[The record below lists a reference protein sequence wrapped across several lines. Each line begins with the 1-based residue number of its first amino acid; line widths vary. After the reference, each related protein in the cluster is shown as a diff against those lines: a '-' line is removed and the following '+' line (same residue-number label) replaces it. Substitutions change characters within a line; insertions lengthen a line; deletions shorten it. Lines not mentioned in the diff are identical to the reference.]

1 MHFPGLSY
9 SGSGPWVLH
18 KGTDS
23 VRPAFVLFPGPSS
36 SGDQVLGE
44 RILPAGWCI
53 LSPPG
58 SQPLSF
64 LGAQQEYHLR
74 CVSSGELISGCNPSG
89 RCQCPGSQED
99 LVSNWEHAHSL
110 VEDAIYGPKIATC
123 LPALAVTCLPLCLQ
137 CGGGAG
143 MQLASSPLVFA
154 QSFVLWAGQG
164 EH

>member
-23 VRPAFVLFPGPSS
+23 VRPAFVPFPGPSS

-74 CVSSGELISGCNPSG
+74 CVSSGELISDRDPSG
-89 RCQCPGSQED
+89 RCQRPGSQED
-99 LVSNWEHAHSL
+99 LVSNWEPAHSL
-110 VEDAIYGPKIATC
+110 VEDAFSGAEIAPY
-123 LPALAVTCLPLCLQ
+123 LPALAVACLHLCLWR
-137 CGGGAG
+137 GDGPVHNP
-143 MQLASSPLVFA
+143 LALLCYLLSPLF
-154 QSFVLWAGQG
+154 L
-164 EH
+164 E